1 MQYGIDTEG
10 PFLQAEAE
18 YQVLIPDIPQPI
30 SDDEVEE
37 LRQNINPL
45 QDDDAYDINTYIK
58 VCLFVTEKIE

>member
-30 SDDEVEE
+30 SDNEVEE

-45 QDDDAYDINTYIK
+45 QDDDAYGINTYIYIY
-58 VCLFVTEKIE
+58 T

>member
-1 MQYGIDTEG
+1 MQYGIDTEEH
-10 PFLQAEAE
+10 FLQAETE

-45 QDDDAYDINTYIK
+45 QDDDAYGINTYIYIY
-58 VCLFVTEKIE
+58 T

>member
-18 YQVLIPDIPQPI
+18 YQVLIPDIPQHI

-45 QDDDAYDINTYIK
+45 QDDDA
-58 VCLFVTEKIE
+58 